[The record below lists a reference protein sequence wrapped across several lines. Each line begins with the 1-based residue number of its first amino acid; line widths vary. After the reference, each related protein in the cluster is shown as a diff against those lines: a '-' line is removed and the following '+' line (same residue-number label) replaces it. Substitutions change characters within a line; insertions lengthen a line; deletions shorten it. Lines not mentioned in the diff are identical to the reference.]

1 MSDELNS
8 LINQA
13 RENKIPVMK
22 DGGITFLKELLVEH
36 KEIQK
41 ILEVGTAVGCSSMEM
56 ASVREDIMIDTLE
69 VDPNRARQA
78 VQNIIDRGYSDRIFV
93 HAGDAAEYITM
104 ASYDLI
110 FIDAA
115 KSQYGRYTEHFMDNS
130 HIGTL
135 FVYDNL
141 SFHGIVDDPALS
153 HNRSTLQMTRKIKEF
168 REHLLSDNRF
178 DTVFYED
185 TGDGIAVARRI
196 L

>member
-78 VQNIIDRGYSDRIFV
+78 VQNIIDREYSDRIFV

-104 ASYDLI
+104 ASYDLKI
-110 FIDAA
+110 
-115 KSQYGRYTEHFMDNS
+115 GRAH
-130 HIGTL
+130 
-135 FVYDNL
+135 V
-141 SFHGIVDDPALS
+141 
-153 HNRSTLQMTRKIKEF
+153 
-168 REHLLSDNRF
+168 
-178 DTVFYED
+178 
-185 TGDGIAVARRI
+185 
-196 L
+196 

>member
-1 MSDELNS
+1 
-8 LINQA
+8 
-13 RENKIPVMK
+13 
-22 DGGITFLKELLVEH
+22 
-36 KEIQK
+36 
-41 ILEVGTAVGCSSMEM
+41 
-56 ASVREDIMIDTLE
+56 
-69 VDPNRARQA
+69 
-78 VQNIIDRGYSDRIFV
+78 
-93 HAGDAAEYITM
+93 
-104 ASYDLI
+104 
-110 FIDAA
+110 
-115 KSQYGRYTEHFMDNS
+115 MDNS

>member
-1 MSDELNS
+1 
-8 LINQA
+8 
-13 RENKIPVMK
+13 
-22 DGGITFLKELLVEH
+22 
-36 KEIQK
+36 
-41 ILEVGTAVGCSSMEM
+41 MEM